1 MTYAITS
8 KSETDACLKAISEV
22 FLRGRRVKRSLE
34 ISPLVVFIPY
44 STDAFGYFSER
55 RQEFCDLL
63 GARGLKAIERTAR
76 VYTSEKDRISKPSY
90 RNRLENFPDTT
101 SRPTPLN
108 AINQIEKL
116 VNEVSEFPRAS
127 THVFTFFRPSDL
139 YNKRWPGYV
148 PCPTSG
154 DFKYRDGNLSLN
166 VMFRSCDILNFLYN
180 DIYYLREI
188 QLLVLNKAKEV
199 EGSKLPATTQPGHLN
214 LFLSRAFIQTWE
226 IDPIVNL
233 GEVIDNT
240 KRFLGSP

>member
-22 FLRGRRVKRSLE
+22 FLQGRRVKRSLE
-34 ISPLVVFIPY
+34 ISPLVIFIPY
-44 STDAFGYFSER
+44 SMEGFEYFSGR
-55 RQEFCDLL
+55 RYEYGELL
-63 GARGLKAIERTAR
+63 GVQGLKAIERTAR
-76 VYTSEKDRISKPSY
+76 VYTSDKDRISKPSY
-90 RNRLENFPDTT
+90 RNRLENFPDTA
-101 SRPTPLN
+101 SRPAPLN

-116 VNEVSEFPRAS
+116 INEVSASPRAS

-154 DFKYRDGNLSLN
+154 DFKYRDGKLSLN

-180 DIYYLREI
+180 DIFYLRQI
-188 QLLVLNKAKEV
+188 QFFVLNKAKEAD
-199 EGSKLPATTQPGHLN
+199 GSKLPRTAQPGQLN

-226 IDPIVNL
+226 INSIQNL
-233 GEVIDNT
+233 VEVIDST
-240 KRFLGSP
+240 KRFLATP